1 MARKTRYLTLR
12 YWDSSLIQE
21 AIDVGLRL
29 EDGRAFHL
37 LEAGD
42 GSHVPHETLRA
53 EYAERVASRAAFMA
67 EVEAAAS
74 ELDAPSL

>member
-21 AIDVGLRL
+21 AIDVGLTL
-29 EDGRAFHL
+29 EDGRVFHL
-37 LEAGD
+37 LEASD

-53 EYAERVASRAAFMA
+53 EYEARLAARAAFVA
-67 EVEAAAS
+67 EIDAVEDAAS
-74 ELDAPSL
+74 L